1 MNIRLTRD
9 PALWFFGIGVLA
21 CLVVSLPATTT
32 AMMLLHGGTW
42 GIIAMIVFEF
52 GAVGAEI
59 ASLWIPQWRGRLM
72 AATITLLLATTAMN
86 YALGVDHVAGAV
98 LENGTYASLRTGG
111 YGWLMALVGAAVFP
125 AFLFGFLTAFTAR
138 VRMLLGKYDT
148 PMAAI
153 GLWLALLWAD
163 REQAVNEREQRL
175 NTAEQDKN
183 SLAQRLNTA
192 EQRLNTAEQQR
203 EQAARM
209 AEHWRAQVEHWQR
222 EAEEAMHRVPAPIEV
237 EVIQVARY
245 RLTYE
250 QLAQMAGVS
259 VSTVRRRLP
268 ELAGEVIEA

>member
-1 MNIRLTRD
+1 MNTRLTRD

-21 CLVVSLPATTT
+21 CLVVSLPATSR

-52 GAVGAEI
+52 GAVGSEI
-59 ASLWIPQWRGRLM
+59 ASLWIPQWRGRLT

-86 YALGVDHVAGAV
+86 YALGVDHVAGAA
-98 LENGTYASLRTGG
+98 LEGGTYATLRTGG

-138 VRMLLGKYDT
+138 VRMILGKYDT

-163 REQAVNEREQRL
+163 REQAVNEREEQLLHLHQDKQRL
-175 NTAEQDKN
+175 
-183 SLAQRLNTA
+183 
-192 EQRLNTAEQQR
+192 EQRLMMTEQQR
-203 EQAARM
+203 EQAVRM
-209 AEHWRAQVEHWQR
+209 IDHLRAQVEHWQR

-268 ELAGEVIEA
+268 ELAGEVVEA

>member
-1 MNIRLTRD
+1 MNPRLTRD

-59 ASLWIPQWRGRLM
+59 ASLWIPQWRGRLT

-86 YALGVDHVAGAV
+86 YALGVDHVAGAA
-98 LENGTYASLRTGG
+98 LESGTYASLRTGG

-175 NTAEQDKN
+175 NNAEQDKN
-183 SLAQRLNTA
+183 SL
-192 EQRLNTAEQQR
+192 EQRLSTAEQQR
-203 EQAARM
+203 EQAVRM
-209 AEHWRAQVEHWQR
+209 IDHLRAQVEHWQR
-222 EAEEAMHRVPAPIEV
+222 EAEQAMKRLPEPVEV

-250 QLAQMAGVS
+250 QLAQVAGVS

-268 ELAGEVIEA
+268 ELTGEVIDG